1 MNAVFRGRTS
11 AATEAALEKAAELLG
26 PLAEAD
32 RPMGELTTYRVG
44 GPAAL
49 FSEPGTVAD
58 LQRVSS
64 AVATTEIAVVVL
76 GKGSNLLVS
85 DAGFP
90 GLCLRLADRF
100 AGIEIEGDLVR
111 AGGAAAYPVLARRT
125 AAAGFTGL
133 EWAVGIPGS
142 VGGAVRM
149 NAGGHGAQTSE
160 VLVDCRIVSL
170 LDGVERLVVK
180 SALDLSYRHS
190 SIGPFEV
197 VTEAS
202 YRLERGDA
210 EQALA
215 RIDEVVRWR
224 REHQPGGQNAGSVF
238 TNPPDDAAGRLIE
251 EAGLKGLRMG
261 SAVVSD
267 KHANFIQAD
276 PGGSADDVR
285 RLIDAVRGA
294 CPRAP
299 RRQARNRAAIRG
311 VRGGVMTDPRIQ
323 ARRVKVERQRGHRRL
338 RVLIGAVVLAG
349 GVAGALAIAHSSLF
363 SARTV
368 VIAGAVQTLRSEI
381 LAVTGLDREPPLIDL
396 NTGSMQRRLERLPWV
411 VTASVHLDWPS
422 TVAIAVVE
430 RVPVA
435 ATALAAGGY
444 ALLDATGR
452 VLEDQTSRPSAL
464 PLVAVPGVPGS
475 PGSSLGA
482 SAQALLATASQF
494 PVTLLPRLQD
504 IVASSADGVVLHLKG
519 GLRAI
524 VGDDEA
530 LAQKFVSL
538 VTVLNGVNL
547 TGVGGIDLR
556 VAAAPVLTPLVSAS
570 NVHGKG
576 DG

>member
-1 MNAVFRGRTS
+1 
-11 AATEAALEKAAELLG
+11 
-26 PLAEAD
+26 
-32 RPMGELTTYRVG
+32 
-44 GPAAL
+44 
-49 FSEPGTVAD
+49 
-58 LQRVSS
+58 
-64 AVATTEIAVVVL
+64 
-76 GKGSNLLVS
+76 
-85 DAGFP
+85 
-90 GLCLRLADRF
+90 
-100 AGIEIEGDLVR
+100 
-111 AGGAAAYPVLARRT
+111 
-125 AAAGFTGL
+125 
-133 EWAVGIPGS
+133 
-142 VGGAVRM
+142 
-149 NAGGHGAQTSE
+149 
-160 VLVDCRIVSL
+160 
-170 LDGVERLVVK
+170 
-180 SALDLSYRHS
+180 
-190 SIGPFEV
+190 
-197 VTEAS
+197 
-202 YRLERGDA
+202 
-210 EQALA
+210 
-215 RIDEVVRWR
+215 
-224 REHQPGGQNAGSVF
+224 
-238 TNPPDDAAGRLIE
+238 
-251 EAGLKGLRMG
+251 
-261 SAVVSD
+261 
-267 KHANFIQAD
+267 
-276 PGGSADDVR
+276 
-285 RLIDAVRGA
+285 
-294 CPRAP
+294 
-299 RRQARNRAAIRG
+299 
-311 VRGGVMTDPRIQ
+311 MTDPRIQ

-504 IVASSADGVVLHLKG
+504 IVASSVVLHLKG

-538 VTVLNGVNL
+538 VTVLHGVNL
-547 TGVGGIDLR
+547 TGIGGIDLR